1 MWFDGKLHFQRKWIE
16 YFSFFPSRAQ
26 REDLH
31 DELVEHLVNA
41 DDIIGDIFLEEKTPT
56 YEDIQA
62 AIRRATLARKFTP
75 VLVGKY

>member
-1 MWFDGKLHFQRKWIE
+1 M
-16 YFSFFPSRAQ
+16 
-26 REDLH
+26 
-31 DELVEHLVNA
+31 NA